1 MSSWADLSS
10 NAQEIRSWLAI
21 IDYQIW
27 ACVQDFSWQH
37 IKMLRRSE
45 AGDLQFHLLWVRARS
60 KYKSSWHFPNILC
73 QIYEEQ
79 FQNKFKWNWIV
90 PIECVSNE
98 EKVRIQKELTSD
110 NFCQLLFI
118 NNIEQERK
126 ENTPGGQMSMKIS
139 QIDIFKTDICKTN
152 LTSPPWASSEAS
164 WLRPSCLLHPGTHPS
179 DTQI

>member
-1 MSSWADLSS
+1 
-10 NAQEIRSWLAI
+10 
-21 IDYQIW
+21 
-27 ACVQDFSWQH
+27 
-37 IKMLRRSE
+37 MLRRSE

-164 WLRPSCLLHPGTHPS
+164 WLRPSCLLHPGTQAPIHLTRKS
-179 DTQI
+179 NTLDECVSVRWGKNLWDTKKAILRVGENPWWHT